1 MARRNPQT
9 MAKRAREQAVKER
22 RELKREKKAQ
32 RAAAKEGGLPVDVA
46 GDDTLPPADG
56 EQAEPPAD
64 GEQPEP
70 RSDGEQPSPL
80 ADGEQ
85 PEASAE

>member
-32 RAAAKEGGLPVDVA
+32 RAAAKEGGLPADIA
-46 GDDTLPPADG
+46 GDDALPSADG
-56 EQAEPPAD
+56 ELEPAVDGEQVEPAAD

-70 RSDGEQPSPL
+70 P
-80 ADGEQ
+80 
-85 PEASAE
+85 AE

>member
-46 GDDTLPPADG
+46 GDDALPSADG
-56 EQAEPPAD
+56 ERPEPGAD
-64 GEQPEP
+64 GEQPNP
-70 RSDGEQPSPL
+70 P